1 MRTAPVHVVTMGVSA
16 TGKTSVASRMAE
28 ELGFEFVEGDSLHPQ
43 ANIDKMEAGTPL
55 TDADRE
61 PWLRAIAALVADRDE
76 AGVSTV
82 VTCSA
87 LKRSYRDLLRSAPS
101 QPGACSETFFVHLHA
116 PYEVLEKRMEQR
128 TKHFMPT
135 SLLKSQFDTLEPLGP
150 DEAGVLVDVTPPVDT
165 VVAEAVKAVRERFD
179 R

>member
-61 PWLRAIAALVADRDE
+61 PWLRAIAALVAERDE

-87 LKRSYRDLLRSAPS
+87 LKRSYRDLLRSAS
-101 QPGACSETFFVHLHA
+101 EACSETFFVHLHA

-179 R
+179 C